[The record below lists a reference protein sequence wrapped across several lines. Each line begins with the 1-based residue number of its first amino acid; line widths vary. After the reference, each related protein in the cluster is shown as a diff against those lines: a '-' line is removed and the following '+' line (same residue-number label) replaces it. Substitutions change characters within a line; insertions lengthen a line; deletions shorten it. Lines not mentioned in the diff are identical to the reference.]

1 MGSLVLLYGVV
12 WLVKVGVDSK
22 GGGRILKAIRC
33 VYGDADFAKSMAL
46 GTRLQF
52 GASEG
57 HNL

>member
-1 MGSLVLLYGVV
+1 MQ
-12 WLVKVGVDSK
+12 VGVDGR

-33 VYGDADFAKSMAL
+33 VYDDADFVKSMAL

-57 HNL
+57 QLSCKLNCMY